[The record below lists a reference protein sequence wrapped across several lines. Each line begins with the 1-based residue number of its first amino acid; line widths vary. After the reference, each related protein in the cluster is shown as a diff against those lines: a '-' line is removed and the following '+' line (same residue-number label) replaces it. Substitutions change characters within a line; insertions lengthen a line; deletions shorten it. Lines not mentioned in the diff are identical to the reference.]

1 MNNANRFFLDFE
13 AAIFQRNKAEHL
25 KTVIQYCSSITEST
39 NIISLYYLTAVYFYT
54 SNGKSGEVL
63 GTKILDYNLATA
75 FYLRK
80 KSHSFLLCVAFFLV
94 GWNPHPSISFWTSAL
109 HSRLLIKCSLA
120 KSLHQLQTHPLGIW
134 TVIWNAAKCVTEHF
148 FAYHIIWYSQNM
160 VLPILN
166 K

>member
-1 MNNANRFFLDFE
+1 MVTKVLLPHAAKAGRQQKLSSVFFSSFE

-80 KSHSFLLCVAFFLV
+80 KNNAY
-94 GWNPHPSISFWTSAL
+94 T
-109 HSRLLIKCSLA
+109 
-120 KSLHQLQTHPLGIW
+120 TH
-134 TVIWNAAKCVTEHF
+134 T
-148 FAYHIIWYSQNM
+148 Y
-160 VLPILN
+160 
-166 K
+166 